1 LALVVDTWKP
11 RGFGG
16 EVGNVHLATGMIP
29 PMPFFV
35 LAEKQDSKLFGSA
48 EMAEEKQETT
58 PETNEETQQAEEP
71 RTSKN
76 TVTIEDAGPCKKK
89 VVVEVPEETIKDM
102 ADEQYR
108 DLRREAMVPGFRKG
122 RAPRRLLEK
131 RFGKETSE
139 QVKLKIL
146 AEASEA
152 AIKDKKLDVLT
163 DPDVDY
169 ENVKVPES
177 GPMRFEFEVEVRPE
191 FELPVLE
198 GIPVTRPKLE
208 VTDAQ
213 VDREI
218 EQLRRWS
225 GLWVP
230 KEDGTVEQGNE
241 VVADVRLNV
250 HLTDEEKAKQT
261 EAAEKGEEAP
271 PIGIPESE
279 TKLDNTEIHVRPN
292 GFVGAVPVAKLDELL
307 IGAKAGD
314 KKTATVEVPKT
325 YFREEYQGRTVDI
338 EIDVKEVK
346 YLKPAEMDEQF
357 LQRYRVESEQEL
369 RDRIRDNL
377 QAQLESQIRSDMSE
391 QVYQHLLGNTNF
403 DLPVDIVARQAGTI
417 LQRQYINLL
426 SRGLSR
432 EQVDE
437 QMEQLRA
444 GSEEQAR
451 QQLKT
456 FFIMDKVAEKFD
468 IDVTDEEINGHI
480 AQVAIQR
487 GQRPEKLK
495 EQMERDG
502 SLAQF
507 RLDIRQSKCIGK
519 LLESA
524 NITEQQGE
532 EKAAKPKKGKKKAAE
547 EKAEE

>member
-1 LALVVDTWKP
+1 
-11 RGFGG
+11 
-16 EVGNVHLATGMIP
+16 
-29 PMPFFV
+29 
-35 LAEKQDSKLFGSA
+35 
-48 EMAEEKQETT
+48 MAEEKQETT
-58 PETNEETQQAEEP
+58 PETTEETQQTEEP
-71 RTSKN
+71 RTAKN

-89 VVVEVPEETIKDM
+89 VVVEVPEETMKDM

-108 DLRREAMVPGFRKG
+108 ELRREAMVPGFRKG

-146 AEASEA
+146 GEASEA

-169 ENVKVPES
+169 ENIKLPES
-177 GPMRFEFEVEVRPE
+177 GPMKFEFEVEVRPE
-191 FELPVLE
+191 FELPALE
-198 GIPVTRPKLE
+198 GIPVTRTKLE
-208 VTDAQ
+208 VTEAQ
-213 VDREI
+213 IDREI
-218 EQLRRWS
+218 EQLRRWA

-250 HLTDEEKAKQT
+250 HLMEEEKAKQA

-271 PIGIPESE
+271 QHGITESE

-307 IGAKAGD
+307 AGAKAGD
-314 KKTATVEVPKT
+314 KKTTTVEIPKT

-338 EIDVKEVK
+338 EIDIKEVK
-346 YLKPAEMDEQF
+346 YLRPAEMDGQF
-357 LQRYRVESEQEL
+357 LQRYHVGNEQEL
-369 RDRIRDNL
+369 RDRVRDNL

-391 QVYQHLLGNTNF
+391 QVYQHLLSNTNF
-403 DLPVDIVARQAGTI
+403 DLPMDIVARQAGTI

-426 SRGLSR
+426 ARGLSR
-432 EQVDE
+432 EQIEE

-444 GSEEQAR
+444 GSEEQAK

-456 FFIMDKVAEKFD
+456 FFIMDKVAEKLG
-468 IDVTDEEINGHI
+468 IDVTEEEINGHI

-487 GQRPEKLK
+487 GQRPERLK

-502 SLAQF
+502 SLSQF
-507 RLDIRQSKCIGK
+507 RLDIRQGKCISK

-524 NITEQQGE
+524 NMTEQQPE
-532 EKAAKPKKGKKKAAE
+532 VKAKKSRKGKKSAE
-547 EKAEE
+547 EKAEEQ

>member
-1 LALVVDTWKP
+1 
-11 RGFGG
+11 
-16 EVGNVHLATGMIP
+16 
-29 PMPFFV
+29 
-35 LAEKQDSKLFGSA
+35 
-48 EMAEEKQETT
+48 MADEKQEPTT
-58 PETNEETQQAEEP
+58 PETNEETKQAEAP

-89 VVVEVPEETIKDM
+89 VVVEVPEETMKDM

-108 DLRREAMVPGFRKG
+108 ELRREAVLPGFRKG

-139 QVKLKIL
+139 QIKIKIL

-163 DPDVDY
+163 DPDIDY
-169 ENVKVPES
+169 ENIKLPES
-177 GPMRFEFEVEVRPE
+177 GPMRFEFKIEVRPE
-191 FELPVLE
+191 FELPALE
-198 GIPVTRPKLE
+198 GIPVTRTKLE
-208 VTDAQ
+208 VTEAQ

-230 KEDGTVEQGNE
+230 KEDGAVEQGNE
-241 VVADVRLNV
+241 VVADVRVNM
-250 HLTDEEKAKQT
+250 HLTDEEKAKQA
-261 EAAEKGEEAP
+261 EAAAKGEEIAP
-271 PIGIPESE
+271 FGIPESE
-279 TKLDNTEIHVRPN
+279 AKLDNTEIHVRPN
-292 GFVGAVPVAKLDELL
+292 GFVGAVPVPKLDEMLA
-307 IGAKAGD
+307 GAKAGD
-314 KKTATVEVPKT
+314 KKTTTVEVPKT
-325 YFREEYQGRTVDI
+325 YFREEYQGRTMDV
-338 EIDVKEVK
+338 EIDIKEVK
-346 YLKPAEMDEQF
+346 YLKPADIDEQF
-357 LQRYRVESEQEL
+357 LQRYHVDSEQEL
-369 RDRIRDNL
+369 RDHVRDNL
-377 QAQLESQIRSDMSE
+377 QAQLESQVRTDMSE
-391 QVYQHLLGNTNF
+391 QIYQHLLSNTSF

-426 SRGLSR
+426 ARGLSR

-437 QMEQLRA
+437 QMDQLRA

-456 FFIMDKVAEKFD
+456 FFIMDRVAEKYE

-507 RLDIRQSKCIGK
+507 RLDIRQGKCIGK

-524 NITEQQGE
+524 SISEQKPE
-532 EKAAKPKKGKKKAAE
+532 EKPKKAKKGTKKSAQG
-547 EKAEE
+547 KAEEQSQ

>member
-1 LALVVDTWKP
+1 
-11 RGFGG
+11 
-16 EVGNVHLATGMIP
+16 
-29 PMPFFV
+29 
-35 LAEKQDSKLFGSA
+35 
-48 EMAEEKQETT
+48 MAEENNESVA
-58 PETNEETQQAEEP
+58 PETAAEDTRTDEEKARDL

-76 TVTIEDAGPCKKK
+76 MVAIEDAGPCKRK
-89 VVVEVPEETIKDM
+89 VTVEVPEETVKNM

-108 DLRREAMVPGFRKG
+108 ELRREAILPGFRKG

-139 QVKLKIL
+139 QIKLKIL

-163 DPDVDY
+163 DPDIDH
-169 ENVKVPES
+169 ENVKLPDS
-177 GPMRFEFEVEVRPE
+177 GPMQFEFEVEVRPE
-191 FELPVLE
+191 FELPALE
-198 GIPVTRPKLE
+198 GIAVKRPRLE
-208 VTDAQ
+208 VTDSQ

-218 EQLRRWS
+218 EQLQRWS

-230 KEDGTVEQGNE
+230 KDDGTVEQGNE
-241 VVADVRLNV
+241 VVADVRMNV
-250 HLTDEEKAKQT
+250 HLTDEEKAKQA
-261 EAAEKGEEAP
+261 EAAEKGEEP
-271 PIGIPESE
+271 PTIGIPESE

-292 GFVGAVPVAKLDELL
+292 GFVGAVPVAKLDEVLL
-307 IGAKAGD
+307 GARAGD
-314 KKTATVEVPKT
+314 KKTTTVEVAKT
-325 YFREEYQGRTVDI
+325 YFRQEYQGRTVDI

-346 YLKPAEMDEQF
+346 YLKPAEIDEHF
-357 LQRYRVESEQEL
+357 LQRYRVENEQEL

-377 QAQLESQIRSDMSE
+377 QTELESQIRSDMSE
-391 QVYQHLLGNTNF
+391 QVYQYLLGNTNF
-403 DLPVDIVARQAGTI
+403 ELPMDIVARQAGTI

-426 SRGLSR
+426 ARGLSR

-444 GSEEQAR
+444 GSEEQAG

-456 FFIMDKVAEKFD
+456 FFIMDKVAEKLE
-468 IDVTDEEINGHI
+468 IDVTEEEINGHI

-507 RLDIRQSKCIGK
+507 RLDVRQSKCISK

-532 EKAAKPKKGKKKAAE
+532 EKPGKPRRKKKAAQ

>member
-1 LALVVDTWKP
+1 
-11 RGFGG
+11 
-16 EVGNVHLATGMIP
+16 
-29 PMPFFV
+29 
-35 LAEKQDSKLFGSA
+35 
-48 EMAEEKQETT
+48 MAEEKHESAT
-58 PETNEETQQAEEP
+58 PDTRDEAQKARDL

-76 TVTIEDAGPCKKK
+76 TITIEDAGPCKKK
-89 VVVEVPEETIKDM
+89 VVIEVPEETIKNM
-102 ADEQYR
+102 GDEQYR
-108 DLRREAMVPGFRKG
+108 ELRREAMVPGFRKG

-169 ENVKVPES
+169 ENVKLPES

-191 FELPVLE
+191 FELPALE
-198 GIPVTRPKLE
+198 GIPVKRTKLE
-208 VTDAQ
+208 VTEAQ
-213 VDREI
+213 VELEI

-230 KEDGTVEQGNE
+230 KEDGAVEQGNE

-250 HLTDEEKAKQT
+250 HLTDEEKAKQA

-271 PIGIPESE
+271 PLGIPESE

-292 GFVGAVPVAKLDELL
+292 GFVGAVPVPKLDELL

-314 KKTATVEVPKT
+314 KKTTTVEVPKT
-325 YFREEYQGRTVDI
+325 YFREEYQGRTADVEI
-338 EIDVKEVK
+338 EVKEVK
-346 YLKPAEMDEQF
+346 YLKPAEIDEQF
-357 LQRYRVESEQEL
+357 LQRYHVENEQEL

-391 QVYQHLLGNTNF
+391 QIYQHLLGNTNF
-403 DLPVDIVARQAGTI
+403 DLPMDIVARQAGTI

-426 SRGLSR
+426 ARGLSR

-456 FFIMDKVAEKFD
+456 FFIMDKVAEKLG
-468 IDVTDEEINGHI
+468 IDVTEEEINGHI

-502 SLAQF
+502 SLSQF
-507 RLDIRQSKCIGK
+507 RLDIRQNKCIGK
-519 LLESA
+519 LLETA
-524 NITEQQGE
+524 NISEQKPE
-532 EKAAKPKKGKKKAAE
+532 EKAKKPKKGKKSAG
-547 EKAEE
+547 EKAEGQSQ

>member
-1 LALVVDTWKP
+1 
-11 RGFGG
+11 
-16 EVGNVHLATGMIP
+16 M
-29 PMPFFV
+29 
-35 LAEKQDSKLFGSA
+35 
-48 EMAEEKQETT
+48 
-58 PETNEETQQAEEP
+58 
-71 RTSKN
+71 
-76 TVTIEDAGPCKKK
+76 
-89 VVVEVPEETIKDM
+89 
-102 ADEQYR
+102 
-108 DLRREAMVPGFRKG
+108 
-122 RAPRRLLEK
+122 
-131 RFGKETSE
+131 
-139 QVKLKIL
+139 
-146 AEASEA
+146 
-152 AIKDKKLDVLT
+152 LT
-163 DPDVDY
+163 DPDIDY
-169 ENVKVPES
+169 ENVKLPES
-177 GPMRFEFEVEVRPE
+177 GPMKFEFEVEVRPE
-191 FELPVLE
+191 FELPALE

-261 EAAEKGEEAP
+261 EAAEKGEEP
-271 PIGIPESE
+271 PSIGIPESE

-314 KKTATVEVPKT
+314 KKTTTVEVPKT

-357 LQRYRVESEQEL
+357 LQRYRVENEQEL

-391 QVYQHLLGNTNF
+391 QIYQYLLGNTNF
-403 DLPVDIVARQAGTI
+403 DLPMDIVARQAGTI

-432 EQVDE
+432 EQIDE

-456 FFIMDKVAEKFD
+456 FFIMDKVAEKLE
-468 IDVTDEEINGHI
+468 IDVTEEEINGHI

-532 EKAAKPKKGKKKAAE
+532 EKAEQAQKRKKESG
-547 EKAEE
+547 